1 MSSEPS
7 TPQEDRQEEGELD
20 EENLQSD
27 IDDENL
33 LGDLDEEK
41 LLILPLNDASSK
53 KISQII
59 ASDTARAILEAIAT
73 APRSTS
79 EIAEKLGIPL
89 TTVQYNLEKLC
100 DAGLV
105 KVERT
110 RYSRKMKP
118 MKLYAPQRKFVVI
131 APVKTAKKDVIAAL
145 KRYLSVIAV
154 AVLGSVAV
162 EFLASRMGRP
172 LEDFAIRSVP
182 EGGGEAGAPAP
193 LYAPTPAP
201 LADKGLTAVQGF
213 DVFAHPGLWFLLGC
227 LVVIALVL
235 FIEYR
240 GVRRVKRR

>member
-1 MSSEPS
+1 MVPESS
-7 TPQEDRQEEGELD
+7 TPRDDRQAEAELEE
-20 EENLQSD
+20 
-27 IDDENL
+27 ENL
-33 LGDLDEEK
+33 LGDLDQENLLDDLDEEK

-79 EIAEKLGIPL
+79 EIAAKLGIPL

-118 MKLYAPQRKFVVI
+118 MKLYTPQRKFVVI

-154 AVLGSVAV
+154 AVLGSVAI

-182 EGGGEAGAPAP
+182 EAGGEAGAPP

-213 DVFAHPGLWFLLGC
+213 EVFAHPGLWFLLGC